1 MRKSIWLL
9 SLLAALAFAPAGQAA
24 VVTAGGATVDAGDTF
39 TIPISITGATGLS
52 SFQFDLAF
60 DPNILQVTAT
70 GVTQSDFF
78 TQGDITV
85 FVPGVLDNAAG
96 DLLGVS
102 DALIFQPL
110 VDGDGVLVTI
120 EFVAIAPG
128 HSWLTLSNVFLNLS
142 DAGFTV
148 ADGEVC
154 VRATPV
160 SDCSRSVPE
169 PGSAA
174 LALFA
179 LFALAGLPGAGRIRR
194 RGAFAEPGI
203 RIKGAQP

>member
-1 MRKSIWLL
+1 MRKPFWFL
-9 SLLAALAFAPAGQAA
+9 SLLAALAFAPAAQAA
-24 VVTAGGATVDAGDTF
+24 VVTAGGDTVKAGDTF
-39 TIPISITGATGLS
+39 TIPISITGASGLS

-60 DPNILQVTAT
+60 DPAVLQITAN
-70 GVTQSDFF
+70 GVSQSGFF
-78 TQGDITV
+78 TQGDISV

-96 DLLGVS
+96 DLLGVA

-110 VDGDGVLVTI
+110 VDGDGVLVSI

-148 ADGEVC
+148 ANGEVC
-154 VRATPV
+154 VRATPA

-174 LALFA
+174 LALAA
-179 LFALAGLPGAGRIRR
+179 LIALAGLPGAGRIRR
-194 RGAFAEPGI
+194 HLAFAEPGR
-203 RIKGAQP
+203 RIEGAQP